1 VEIGHLWAFLVI
13 RLMPGYEDNM
23 QNIKI
28 EDDFLQARNLT
39 KALILIADSQGEQ
52 DGYLCDALYGIAYS
66 MEAPDRRYRR
76 QASQEEEQ
84 EQGVMNITSLP
95 GDGPFMWM

>member
-1 VEIGHLWAFLVI
+1 
-13 RLMPGYEDNM
+13 MPGYEDNM

-66 MEAPDRRYRR
+66 MEAQID
-76 QASQEEEQ
+76 A
-84 EQGVMNITSLP
+84 IAAKLP
-95 GDGPFMWM
+95 KKKSRSKVS